1 MDVLNMLFGKITM
14 ASAVRVASP
23 LILSAMA
30 GVFCHTSG
38 VFNFAYECFMLC
50 GAFFAA
56 FGSYVSG
63 SSLVG
68 ALCAALAGLFLSAV
82 FGLFVF
88 KLHANE
94 FIVSI
99 ALNMS
104 AWALTTL
111 LLTIVWDTRG
121 QIVSKEII
129 NFPKIH
135 FAFLE
140 KIPVLD
146 YILNDNTWMTWAAAF
161 SVIAACVVMYKTGF
175 GLHVR
180 GAGIN
185 PVAAQTCGV
194 NVPGTRWTTLLLM
207 GGITG
212 LAGSYFPLSGL
223 NTFSENM
230 TSGSGMLVFASI
242 LVGSGNPLFT
252 AFICFMFAYTDA
264 LSTVL
269 TALHF
274 PTQLVAM
281 IPYIT
286 VVVTLFVTNIR
297 KFTGKPQ
304 IV

>member
-1 MDVLNMLFGKITM
+1 MEVLNMLFGKITF

-23 LILSAMA
+23 LVFSAMA

-38 VFNFAYECFMLC
+38 VFNFAYECFLLC

-56 FGSYVSG
+56 FGSYISG
-63 SSLVG
+63 SYLVG
-68 ALCAALAGLFLSAV
+68 ALFATVSGLLLATV
-82 FGLFVF
+82 FGIFVF
-88 KLHANE
+88 KLKANE

-111 LLTIVWDTRG
+111 LLTVVWDTRG
-121 QIVSKEII
+121 QIVSRDII

-135 FAFLE
+135 LAFLE
-140 KIPVLD
+140 KFPAID
-146 YILNDNTWMTWAAAF
+146 YMFNDNTWMSYAAF
-161 SVIAACVVMYKTGF
+161 LSVIVAWVVMYRSRF

-180 GAGIN
+180 GVGIN
-185 PVAAQTCGV
+185 APAAQTCGV
-194 NVPGTRWTTLLLM
+194 NVMKTRWISLLLM
-207 GGITG
+207 GSVTG
-212 LAGSYFPLSGL
+212 LAGSYFPMSGL

-242 LVGSGNPLFT
+242 LVGKGNPILT

-286 VVVTLFVTNIR
+286 VIVTLFLMNVRHFN
-297 KFTGKPQ
+297 GKPQ
-304 IV
+304 VN